1 MQLTNSQIV
10 SYRAA
15 LDDVRDEIKALAG
28 TGQRAHD
35 EAIASALELV
45 AKLKSRDHAT
55 VAPQRRVTTPT
66 AKCSPNH
73 AVGVTIGAR
82 QGPAWLGSARQGMA
96 RQG

>member
-1 MQLTNSQIV
+1 MQLTDSQV
-10 SYRAA
+10 ASYRAA
-15 LDDVRDEIKALAG
+15 LDDVRDEIKALGG
-28 TGQRAHD
+28 TGQRARD
-35 EAIASALELV
+35 EAIDDVLELID
-45 AKLKSRDHAT
+45 KLKSRDHAA
-55 VAPQRRVTTPT
+55 VAPQRGVKAPT

>member
-55 VAPQRRVTTPT
+55 VAPQRRVI
-66 AKCSPNH
+66 S
-73 AVGVTIGAR
+73 GF
-82 QGPAWLGSARQGMA
+82 QLGDEL
-96 RQG
+96 